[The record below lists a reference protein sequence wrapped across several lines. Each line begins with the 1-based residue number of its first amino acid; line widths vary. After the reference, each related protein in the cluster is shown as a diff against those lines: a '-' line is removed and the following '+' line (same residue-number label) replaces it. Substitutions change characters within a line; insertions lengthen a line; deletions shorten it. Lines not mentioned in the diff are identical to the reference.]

1 MEILKPEAMRATRA
15 HKAFKSCSRA
25 LRKTDTDDLY
35 AESFTSERLS
45 CFWSHSWHGR
55 LWMKILT
62 LMMRYNGLPS
72 VLSGSFTALVMAVLV
87 GCGLLPRIH
96 SSWAEW
102 SMWSLGSGFA
112 AAVLTFCF
120 WQPQQPVFLDRICI
134 NESNNDQKAACIF
147 SLAGILKRSDEM
159 LVLWDAT
166 WSDRLWCL
174 FELAAFLKSKDA
186 SQQTLFIR
194 PTFLGPC
201 SIVMFIGSFFVMLPM
216 TAIPQPKHLGEM
228 LSEIKVLLMVLL
240 VAILTWCLFIYFIVA
255 SLRAYFRSVE
265 TLKKKLQNICL
276 DDTRCS
282 CCDLGHVQE
291 GTPML
296 CDRRI
301 VNECVS
307 IWFGSQE
314 AFENYVRSAVLET
327 VVSGLEE
334 TIFTRG
340 WSLSVASPMIWCFF
354 DWTASYAAGGHRK
367 MAIAHLIEGLV
378 LWLICGP
385 FFTDLWLFFSCRYC
399 RRRASTFLEA
409 VANLKVGLLAV
420 AYGCA
425 VICSWILLCFTRPV
439 NERLSGAGAFAGVW
453 GTLAL
458 SQFAYKCFK
467 KANKRLGHRDRF
479 TVYK

>member
-1 MEILKPEAMRATRA
+1 
-15 HKAFKSCSRA
+15 
-25 LRKTDTDDLY
+25 
-35 AESFTSERLS
+35 
-45 CFWSHSWHGR
+45 
-55 LWMKILT
+55 MKILT

-72 VLSGSFTALVMAVLV
+72 VLFGSFTALVVAVLV
-87 GCGLLPRIH
+87 GCGLLPRIQ
-96 SSWAEW
+96 SGWAPW
-102 SMWSLGSGFA
+102 SMWTLGSGFA
-112 AAVLTFCF
+112 ASVITFCF
-120 WQPQQPVFLDRICI
+120 WQPWQLIFLDRICI
-134 NESNNDQKAACIF
+134 NEKDQYQKAASIF

-166 WSDRLWCL
+166 WGDRLWCL
-174 FELAAFLKSKDA
+174 FELAAFLKSKGADE
-186 SQQTLFIR
+186 QVLFIR
-194 PTFLGPC
+194 PTFLGPS
-201 SIVMFIGSFFVMLPM
+201 SIVLFIATFFVVSPVTTIPM
-216 TAIPQPKHLGEM
+216 PKPDPTAFVYFFGFYLF
-228 LSEIKVLLMVLL
+228 LL
-240 VAILTWCLFIYFIVA
+240 VISAYFIIA
-255 SLRAYFRSVE
+255 AFRAYFRSVE
-265 TLKKKLQNICL
+265 ALKAKLQNISF
-276 DDTRCS
+276 DDTRCL
-282 CCDLGHVQE
+282 CCDLDHEQE
-291 GTPML
+291 GTPVL

-327 VVSGLEE
+327 VVSGLKE

-425 VICSWILLCFTRPV
+425 VICSWILLCFTRPAH
-439 NERLSGAGAFAGVW
+439 ERLSGTGVFAGVW
-453 GTLAL
+453 GALSL
-458 SQFAYKCFK
+458 SQFAYK
-467 KANKRLGHRDRF
+467 RLQYR
-479 TVYK
+479 V

>member
-1 MEILKPEAMRATRA
+1 
-15 HKAFKSCSRA
+15 
-25 LRKTDTDDLY
+25 
-35 AESFTSERLS
+35 
-45 CFWSHSWHGR
+45 
-55 LWMKILT
+55 
-62 LMMRYNGLPS
+62 
-72 VLSGSFTALVMAVLV
+72 
-87 GCGLLPRIH
+87 
-96 SSWAEW
+96 
-102 SMWSLGSGFA
+102 MWSLGSGFA

-120 WQPQQPVFLDRICI
+120 WQPRQLIFLDRICI
-134 NESNNDQKAACIF
+134 NEKDRYQKAASIF

-166 WSDRLWCL
+166 WGDRLWCL
-174 FELAAFLKSKDA
+174 FELAAFLKSKGPDE
-186 SQQTLFIR
+186 QVLFIR
-194 PTFLGPC
+194 PTFLGPS
-201 SIVMFIGSFFVMLPM
+201 SIILFIGTFFAILPL
-216 TAIPQPKHLGEM
+216 TAMPQPKHLGEM
-228 LSEIKVLLMVLL
+228 LSEIMVLLMVLL

-265 TLKKKLQNICL
+265 TLKEKLQNMSF
-276 DDTRCS
+276 DDSRAS

-291 GTPML
+291 GTRIL

-327 VVSGLEE
+327 VVSGLKE

-340 WSLSVASPMIWCFF
+340 WSLSAASPILWCFF
-354 DWTASYAAGGHRK
+354 DLTASYAAGGHMK

-385 FFTDLWLFFSCRYC
+385 FFTDVWRLSSCRYC
-399 RRRASTFLEA
+399 RRGASTFLEA
-409 VANLKVGLLAV
+409 VANLKVGLLIF

-425 VICSWILLCFTRPV
+425 VLGSWILLCFTWPA

-467 KANKRLGHRDRF
+467 KANKRLGHR
-479 TVYK
+479 V